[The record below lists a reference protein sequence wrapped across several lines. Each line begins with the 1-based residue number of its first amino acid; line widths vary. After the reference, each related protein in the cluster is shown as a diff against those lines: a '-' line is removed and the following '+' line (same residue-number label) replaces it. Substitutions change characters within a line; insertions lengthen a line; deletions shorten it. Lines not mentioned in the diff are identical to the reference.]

1 MKKTTKEEI
10 LSLVVCSVSNLLD
23 KWTKNLSRF
32 FIRHTLICPSYDNN
46 LAPVLC
52 SLGLSGVYDNLFKK
66 LARNFGIELADLFKN
81 GDKPLI
87 ITNCV
92 IPVHLHFIVQ
102 YLAVSEIVI
111 LDCSKWII
119 FKFFHKKRC
128 VLCLFRERI

>member
-1 MKKTTKEEI
+1 MKNDQRRNH
-10 LSLVVCSVSNLLD
+10 LSLVVCSISNLLD

-46 LAPVLC
+46 LAPVLF
-52 SLGLSGVYDNLFKK
+52 SLDLSGVYDNLFKK
-66 LARNFGIELADLFKN
+66 LARNFGIELADFFKN

-102 YLAVSEIVI
+102 HLAVSEIVI

-119 FKFFHKKRC
+119 FKIFHKK
-128 VLCLFRERI
+128 